1 MKDGALPGAS
11 PRGRGWRGA
20 MFGVVAIAGSAL
32 AAQGDAPAYGL
43 GDCVACHGADGLGKA
58 QQYPD
63 LRGQKAYYLE
73 KQLRAFRN
81 GQRKD
86 AAMNAVARNLTDAEI
101 AGLAAYFSMLE

>member
-1 MKDGALPGAS
+1 MKDGSLPGAA

-20 MFGVVAIAGSAL
+20 LFGVVAIAGSAL
-32 AAQGDAPAYGL
+32 AAEGAAPAYGL
-43 GDCVACHGADGLGKA
+43 GDCVACHGADGIGKA

-81 GQRKD
+81 GERKD
-86 AAMNAVARNLTDAEI
+86 AAMNAVARKLTDAEI
-101 AGLAAYFSMLE
+101 AGLAASFSMLE